1 MSTADAV
8 DPPAPPPPPPPRPT
22 PDVDSAPYWAAAQ
35 DGRFALCRCTSCRRW
50 LQPPLERCRYCA
62 APTSFEEASG
72 AGTIYSFIVI
82 RHPSVPAFVRR
93 LPYVVAL
100 VDLDEGVRLPGRIVG
115 MEPDAVRVGQSVQ
128 GEFDRLA
135 GADDPAF
142 VFRPTR

>member
-1 MSTADAV
+1 MSTSDVTAAEVAD
-8 DPPAPPPPPPPRPT
+8 PPPPRPT
-22 PDVDSAPYWAAAQ
+22 PDVDSAPYWAAAR
-35 DGRFALCRCTSCRRW
+35 DGRFALCRCTSCRQW

-62 APTSFEEASG
+62 AATSFEEASG
-72 AGTIYSFIVI
+72 TGTIYSFIVI

-115 MEPDAVRVGQSVQ
+115 MDPEVVQVGLRVQ

-142 VFRPTR
+142 VFGPAR